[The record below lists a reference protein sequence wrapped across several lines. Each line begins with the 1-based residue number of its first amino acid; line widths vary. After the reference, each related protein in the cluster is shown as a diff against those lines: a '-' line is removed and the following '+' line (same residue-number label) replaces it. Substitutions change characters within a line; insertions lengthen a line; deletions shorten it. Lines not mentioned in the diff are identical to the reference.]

1 MLAHAEMDIAR
12 APAPGRH
19 VAPVLEGEVRR
30 GREVRRPADELGE
43 PGCEGVQHLPRRRA
57 RGLGIG
63 GGGGGGGGR
72 RGGVPPPLRPPAR
85 GPPPPLPGPP
95 PGVPAPP
102 LRVVPALG
110 LVAGP
115 RRPPP

>member
-30 GREVRRPADELGE
+30 GREVRRPAHELGE
-43 PGCEGVQHLPRRRA
+43 PGRDGVQHLPRRRA

-63 GGGGGGGGR
+63 GGGRERRGTGGR
-72 RGGVPPPLRPPAR
+72 SEERRVGEEGRSRG
-85 GPPPPLPGPP
+85 
-95 PGVPAPP
+95 APYH
-102 LRVVPALG
+102 LKKKT
-110 LVAGP
+110 
-115 RRPPP
+115 RRKMTLTA